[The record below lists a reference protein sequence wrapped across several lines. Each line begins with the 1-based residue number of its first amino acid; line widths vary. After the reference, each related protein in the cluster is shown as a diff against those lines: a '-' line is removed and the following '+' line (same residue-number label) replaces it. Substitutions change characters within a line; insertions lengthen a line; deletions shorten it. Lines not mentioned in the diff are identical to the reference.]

1 MNKLRH
7 LSMAAGL
14 ALTLAVPVFAG
25 ITDTPP
31 APPPRP
37 PDGITL
43 TGIIDTPP
51 AAPPANEPVEPVV
64 NLLLTLLPGVL
75 SAF

>member
-1 MNKLRH
+1 MSKLRH

-14 ALTLAVPVFAG
+14 ALALAVPVFAG
-25 ITDTPP
+25 ITDVPP
-31 APPPRP
+31 APPPP
-37 PDGITL
+37 PDPL
-43 TGIIDTPP
+43 TFSGLTCTPP
-51 AAPPANEPVEPVV
+51 AEQPADDPVDPVI